1 MSPTRIIESL
11 LSLITPLAVVVC
23 AYFGARG
30 VSEYIAA
37 RYVGEAS
44 AVERPVRRAPAVA
57 PVKTASKDGDEFV
70 DRNMFCSGCESSETE
85 PALQVAAAGDV
96 VPDTGLPL
104 YLVSTAV
111 STDPNGS
118 HATIVNTQS
127 DRKGAFWMG
136 QPVPGGGEI
145 RSITGRWID
154 FVNPATNRVERLR
167 LDRPAPETATAPSTA
182 ASTRS
187 GRGRFGARGAA
198 SAELEAEIAA
208 KVKKTGDNQWEV
220 DRTIFDFLR
229 SNPTA
234 ASGVRVM
241 PSVKNGK
248 PNGFRVARLSPRS
261 PVSKIGVQR
270 GDVITAVN
278 NTQLTGPDTVL
289 TMMTQLNTL
298 NRVVVTVERRGQPVE
313 LTYLLR

>member
-30 VSEYIAA
+30 VSDYVAA

-44 AVERPVRRAPAVA
+44 AVERPVRRAPAVKPSA
-57 PVKTASKDGDEFV
+57 KTAVKDGDRFV
-70 DRNMFCSGCESSETE
+70 DRNMFCSDCESSESE

-96 VPDTGLPL
+96 VPDTSLPL
-104 YLVSTAV
+104 NLVATAV
-111 STDPNGS
+111 STDPAGS

-127 DRKGAFWMG
+127 ERKGAYWMG
-136 QPVPGGGEI
+136 QSVPGAGEI

-154 FVNPATNRVERLR
+154 FVNPASNRVERLR
-167 LDRPAPETATAPSTA
+167 IDRPAPTPEPTRTATTRPRRDLGGRA
-182 ASTRS
+182 AQR
-187 GRGRFGARGAA
+187 ARLAEEVA
-198 SAELEAEIAA
+198 S
-208 KVKKTGDNQWEV
+208 KVKKVGDNTWEV
-220 DRTIFDFLR
+220 DRTIFDFIR

-234 ASGVRVM
+234 AGGVRIM

-248 PNGFRVARLSPRS
+248 PNGFRISRLSSRS
-261 PVSKIGVQR
+261 PISKIGVER
-270 GDVITAVN
+270 GDVLTAVN
-278 NTQLTGPDTVL
+278 NTQLTSPDTVL
-289 TMMTQLNTL
+289 TMMTQLNSL
-298 NRVVVTVERRGQPVE
+298 NRVVVTVERRGKPVQ